1 MSVSDNEDQMMSPE
15 TKGLMGRFFG
25 SCSSDP
31 RGSVHRAW
39 GISLLFVVFYFVV
52 AVIES
57 KLGAA
62 QPIAYCSLLVATLD
76 LEN

>member
-1 MSVSDNEDQMMSPE
+1 
-15 TKGLMGRFFG
+15 
-25 SCSSDP
+25 
-31 RGSVHRAW
+31 
-39 GISLLFVVFYFVV
+39 V

-62 QPIAYCSLLVATLD
+62 QPIAYCSLLVVTLD